1 MVNKGA
7 LSKEEALAEYARLTP
22 IMAIEGRTMSE
33 PTQELLVELLQNN
46 ITLEDALDSII
57 NRRTQPES

>member
-1 MVNKGA
+1 MNKGA